1 MTKREVWAL
10 AGSIIV
16 HLGVVF
22 MVGASLNSPAKIVNR
37 IEIDLEGARE
47 TGKAPGMQAPT
58 PSPAP
63 VRPEATAQPS
73 RSTVPQ
79 RTARPRIT
87 QPQAV
92 VSPPQPP
99 VESDGSLAVHD
110 VPDLAEQPAV
120 ALTLPGGSGAP
131 AESANGSDAPAESA
145 KGGGG
150 EGERGQG
157 LASAGYFAAVRMRV
171 DEAKQYPHIAQQ
183 RRIQGRV
190 LVAFSLTPGGQLSG
204 EPQLVQSSGFGVL
217 DRAALKAVRR
227 GAPYPEFPGKVE
239 ELPEIMRVE
248 VAFIM
253 R

>member
-47 TGKAPGMQAPT
+47 TEKAPGIKAPT
-58 PSPAP
+58 PSTAP
-63 VRPEATAQPS
+63 VRPKATALPS
-73 RSTVPQ
+73 RSPVPV
-79 RTARPRIT
+79 RIT
-87 QPQAV
+87 QPRITKPKAV
-92 VSPPQPP
+92 PSPPQPP
-99 VESDGSLAVHD
+99 IEPEESLAVPD
-110 VPDLAEQPAV
+110 VPSLPEQPAV
-120 ALTLPGGSGAP
+120 ALTLPADGGAP
-131 AESANGSDAPAESA
+131 AESANDSAAPAESA
-145 KGGGG
+145 KGSGG
-150 EGERGQG
+150 EGKRGRG

-171 DEAKQYPHIAQQ
+171 DEAKQYPQIAQQ

-204 EPQLVQSSGFGVL
+204 EPQLVQSSGYGVL

-227 GAPYPEFPGKVE
+227 GEPYPEFPGKVE